1 VRSHPLKHWFYDL
14 LERHDMR
21 SSSSTVWT
29 ACALM
34 LLGLASTAQAAAT
47 REKAAQASEAAE
59 GVQMVPTGKGYG
71 VPAAPGQIVHGSQ
84 TPDGFGIDYHGGPVM
99 KAKGGQKIYI
109 LWYGDWATQ
118 SPTGKAIIH
127 DMINNITGTPYYN
140 INTTYYQDNNTAKNV
155 KNKVALKGE
164 ADDVAYSQGKA
175 LSDTQIR
182 TLISGAITS
191 GKFPADK
198 NGIYYLLTTKDVNAT
213 SGFCTA
219 YCGWHTHKSVLSTD
233 IKYSFVGDAARCI
246 GSCAAQN
253 TSPNDNP
260 GVDGMASVIMHEME
274 ETASD
279 PDLNAWWQTSTG
291 MENADKCAWTFG
303 TELTAPNGSKYNV
316 QWGPRKFLIQRNW
329 VNVAPAGKCDLQ
341 I

>member
-1 VRSHPLKHWFYDL
+1 
-14 LERHDMR
+14 MR
-21 SSSSTVWT
+21 SRSSTVWT

-71 VPAAPGQIVHGSQ
+71 VPAAVGQVTGEQ
-84 TPDGFGIDYHGGPVM
+84 VQGFGIDYHGGPVM
-99 KAKGGQKIYI
+99 RDKKGQNIYI

-118 SPTGKAIIH
+118 SPTGKSIIH
-127 DMINNITGTPYYN
+127 DLINNVTGTAYYN
-140 INTTYYQDNNTAKNV
+140 INTTYYSDNKKKHKV
-155 KNKVALKGE
+155 QNKVTLKGE
-164 ADDVAYSQGKA
+164 ADDAAKSMGSA
-175 LSDTQIR
+175 LSDTAIR
-182 TLISGAITS
+182 TLISNAITS
-191 GKFPADK
+191 GKLPSDV
-198 NGIYYLLTTKDVNAT
+198 NGIYFLLTTKDVNAT

-219 YCGWHTHKSVLSTD
+219 YCGWHTHTSVAGTD
-233 IKYSFVGDAARCI
+233 IKYSFVGDAARCL
-246 GSCAAQN
+246 SACAAQS

-260 GVDGMASVIMHEME
+260 GVDGMASVVMHEME
-274 ETASD
+274 EAATD

-329 VNVAPAGKCDLQ
+329 VNAAPAGRCDLQ
-341 I
+341 K

>member
-1 VRSHPLKHWFYDL
+1 
-14 LERHDMR
+14 MR
-21 SSSSTVWT
+21 SRSSTVWT

-34 LLGLASTAQAAAT
+34 LLGLATTAQAAAT
-47 REKAAQASEAAE
+47 REKAAQASDAAE
-59 GVQMVPTGKGYG
+59 GVQLVPSGKGYG
-71 VPAAPGQIVHGSQ
+71 VPAAMGQVTGEQ
-84 TPDGFGIDYHGGPVM
+84 VTGFGIDYHGGPVM
-99 KAKGGQKIYI
+99 RAKTGQNIYI

-118 SPTGKAIIH
+118 SPTGKSIIH
-127 DMINNITGTPYYN
+127 DLINNVTGTAYYN
-140 INTTYYQDNNTAKNV
+140 INTTYYSDNKKKHKV
-155 KNKVALKGE
+155 QNKVTLKGE
-164 ADDVAYSQGKA
+164 ADDAAKSMGSA

-182 TLISGAITS
+182 TLITNAITS
-191 GKFPADK
+191 GKFPSDVD
-198 NGIYYLLTTKDVNAT
+198 GIYYLLTTKDVNAT
-213 SGFCTA
+213 SGFCTQ
-219 YCGWHTHKSVLSTD
+219 YCGWHTHTSVSGVD
-233 IKYSFVGDAARCI
+233 IKYSFVSDAARCI
-246 GSCAAQN
+246 TACAAQS

-329 VNVAPAGKCDLQ
+329 VNVAPSGKCDLQ